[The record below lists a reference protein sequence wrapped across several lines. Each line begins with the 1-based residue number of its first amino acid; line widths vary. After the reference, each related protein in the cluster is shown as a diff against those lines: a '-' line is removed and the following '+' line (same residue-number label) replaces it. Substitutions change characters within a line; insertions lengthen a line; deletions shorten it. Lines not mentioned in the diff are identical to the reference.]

1 MKKVIFTAFA
11 VCFGLVSSA
20 QMNDE
25 KAIEV
30 VIHSFAEAG
39 DQQNVEALSD
49 CLDESYRIVMNQLFG
64 SKEVSVMAR
73 EVYLQKIKAKEFGG
87 DSRNTEVETILVN
100 GNTASAKVI
109 FKGKQMTFVSI
120 IGLVK
125 NAKGDWKMVS
135 EVPVIQG

>member
-1 MKKVIFTAFA
+1 
-11 VCFGLVSSA
+11 
-20 QMNDE
+20 MNDE

-49 CLDESYRIVMNQLFG
+49 CLDDSYRIVMNQLFG